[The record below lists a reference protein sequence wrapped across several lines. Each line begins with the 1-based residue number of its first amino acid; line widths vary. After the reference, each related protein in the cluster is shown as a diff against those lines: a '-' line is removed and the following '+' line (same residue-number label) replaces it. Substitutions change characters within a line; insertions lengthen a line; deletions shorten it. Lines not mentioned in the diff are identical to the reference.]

1 MSAGMVA
8 TAVALTESG
17 ILVNGLCV
25 TDLLSGY
32 EVRCTDPELDPE
44 TEEGQEG
51 QDGHDS
57 HDGTDGGTGAPVFR
71 GSVVPLHRL
80 EAVRELVEE
89 VLEARA
95 ADPELT
101 SANPVVPRTVFP
113 WGIGAHTTDILVTG
127 PDKDATAAYL
137 RMTGVRARTVDVSQA
152 LRLAGDLA
160 EAQAEVADP
169 AAPPVAVPDEESD
182 QAEKGGRTLSRRV
195 LILTAVSVT
204 LVGLVVGVGLLRPA
218 GAPGAS
224 DTSGASGA
232 SETAADAGIT
242 PVQDRDPGEQSATT
256 TAAVPDATGWR
267 ELSPGD
273 RAPAEVAGDP
283 VTAVSVDVA
292 GWRMTESTSD
302 SEIWTS
308 DDVGMRVLIAAR
320 PTPVGT
326 QGELDA
332 AMLGALDALDGL
344 DGDGDIRVTDRSPV
358 AYEEYFPD
366 STTSWR
372 VRLVDGHQVSVGCQ
386 YREASDDRRE
396 VCERFTATARVTA
409 ATG

>member
-1 MSAGMVA
+1 MSTSIVA

-32 EVRCTDPELDPE
+32 EVRCA
-44 TEEGQEG
+44 
-51 QDGHDS
+51 DS
-57 HDGTDGGTGAPVFR
+57 ETDGDIDGSAGAPVFR
-71 GSVVPLHRL
+71 GSGVPVRRL

-89 VLEARA
+89 VLQARA
-95 ADPELT
+95 DDPELT
-101 SANPVVPRTVFP
+101 SANPLVPRTVFP
-113 WGIGAHTTDILVTG
+113 WGIGADTTDILVAG

-137 RMTGVRARTVDVSQA
+137 CMTGVRARTVDVSRA

-160 EAQAEVADP
+160 EARAEVAATASP
-169 AAPPVAVPDEESD
+169 SVQASPDDEPDRDED
-182 QAEKGGRTLSRRV
+182 MPHIIADGDRGGGTLSRRV
-195 LILTAVSVT
+195 RVLAAVSVT
-204 LVGLVVGVGLLRPA
+204 LVCLVAGVVALRSTGA
-218 GAPGAS
+218 GQ
-224 DTSGASGA
+224 ASG
-232 SETAADAGIT
+232 TATGI
-242 PVQDRDPGEQSATT
+242 QLEEGEESPEEK
-256 TAAVPDATGWR
+256 PDQGDSGWR
-267 ELSPGD
+267 ELSAGD
-273 RAPAEVAGDP
+273 SPAGEGAGDP
-283 VTAVSVDVA
+283 VAAVTVDVA

-308 DDVGMRVLIAAR
+308 GDAGMRVLVAAR

-332 AMLGALDALDGL
+332 AMLGALDGL
-344 DGDGDIRVTDRSPV
+344 DGNGDIAVTNRSPV

-366 STTSWR
+366 STTSWQ

-386 YREASDDRRE
+386 YREVSDERRE
-396 VCERFTATARVTA
+396 TCERFNATARVTA

>member
-1 MSAGMVA
+1 MSTGMVA
-8 TAVALTESG
+8 TAVVLTESG

-32 EVRCTDPELDPE
+32 EVRCTDSELDSGPGTE
-44 TEEGQEG
+44 TEAGEKAEKGEKG
-51 QDGHDS
+51 GK
-57 HDGTDGGTGAPVFR
+57 GTDGGSGVPVFR
-71 GSVVPLHRL
+71 GSTVPLRRL

-89 VLEARA
+89 ALEARA

-127 PDKDATAAYL
+127 PDKDVTAAYL

-169 AAPPVAVPDEESD
+169 APTPVAVPGDEPD
-182 QAEKGGRTLSRRV
+182 RAEKGGRTLPRRALV
-195 LILTAVSVT
+195 LTAVSVT
-204 LVGLVVGVGLLRPA
+204 MAGLVVGAGLLRPA
-218 GAPGAS
+218 GTPDASDAS
-224 DTSGASGA
+224 DTSAGV
-232 SETAADAGIT
+232 ETT
-242 PVQDRDPGEQSATT
+242 PVQDEGTGEQPVTT
-256 TAAVPDATGWR
+256 TEAVADATGWR

-273 RAPAEVAGDP
+273 RASEEVAGDP

-308 DDVGMRVLIAAR
+308 DDDGMRVLIAAR

-326 QGELDA
+326 QDELDA
-332 AMLGALDALDGL
+332 AMLGALDGL
-344 DGDGDIRVTDRSPV
+344 DGNGDIRVTGRSPV

-386 YREASDDRRE
+386 YREVSDDRRE
-396 VCERFTATARVTA
+396 VCERFTATARVVA

>member
-1 MSAGMVA
+1 MSTGMVA

-32 EVRCTDPELDPE
+32 EVRCTDSELDSGPGTE
-44 TEEGQEG
+44 TEAGG
-51 QDGHDS
+51 K
-57 HDGTDGGTGAPVFR
+57 GTDGGSGVPVFR
-71 GSVVPLHRL
+71 GSTVPLRRL

-89 VLEARA
+89 ALEARA

-127 PDKDATAAYL
+127 PDKDVTAAYL

-169 AAPPVAVPDEESD
+169 APTPVAVPGDEPD
-182 QAEKGGRTLSRRV
+182 RAEKGGRTLPRRALV
-195 LILTAVSVT
+195 LTAVSVA
-204 LVGLVVGVGLLRPA
+204 LAGLVVGAGLLRPA
-218 GAPGAS
+218 GTPDASDAS
-224 DTSGASGA
+224 DTSAGA
-232 SETAADAGIT
+232 EIT
-242 PVQDRDPGEQSATT
+242 PVQDEGTGEQPVTT
-256 TAAVPDATGWR
+256 TEAVADATGWR

-273 RAPAEVAGDP
+273 RASEEVAGDP

-308 DDVGMRVLIAAR
+308 DDDGMRVLIAAR

-326 QGELDA
+326 QDELDA
-332 AMLGALDALDGL
+332 AMLGALDGL
-344 DGDGDIRVTDRSPV
+344 DGNGDIRVTGRSPV

-386 YREASDDRRE
+386 YREVSDDRRE
-396 VCERFTATARVTA
+396 VCERFTATARVVA

>member
-44 TEEGQEG
+44 TEESQAG
-51 QDGHDS
+51 QDGYGGHDG

-169 AAPPVAVPDEESD
+169 APPVAVPDEESD
-182 QAEKGGRTLSRRV
+182 QVEKGGRTLSRRV
-195 LILTAVSVT
+195 LILTAVFVT

-224 DTSGASGA
+224 GA

-242 PVQDRDPGEQSATT
+242 PVQDGDPGEQSATT

-332 AMLGALDALDGL
+332 AMLGALDALDGN
-344 DGDGDIRVTDRSPV
+344 GDIRVTDRSPV

>member
-1 MSAGMVA
+1 
-8 TAVALTESG
+8 
-17 ILVNGLCV
+17 
-25 TDLLSGY
+25 
-32 EVRCTDPELDPE
+32 
-44 TEEGQEG
+44 
-51 QDGHDS
+51 
-57 HDGTDGGTGAPVFR
+57 
-71 GSVVPLHRL
+71 
-80 EAVRELVEE
+80 
-89 VLEARA
+89 
-95 ADPELT
+95 
-101 SANPVVPRTVFP
+101 
-113 WGIGAHTTDILVTG
+113 
-127 PDKDATAAYL
+127 
-137 RMTGVRARTVDVSQA
+137 
-152 LRLAGDLA
+152 
-160 EAQAEVADP
+160 
-169 AAPPVAVPDEESD
+169 
-182 QAEKGGRTLSRRV
+182 
-195 LILTAVSVT
+195 T
-204 LVGLVVGVGLLRPA
+204 LVGLVVGGGLLRPA
-218 GAPGAS
+218 GAP
-224 DTSGASGA
+224 GASGA

-242 PVQDRDPGEQSATT
+242 PVQDGDPGEQSATT

-332 AMLGALDALDGL
+332 AMLGALDALDGN
-344 DGDGDIRVTDRSPV
+344 GDIRVTDRSPV

>member
-44 TEEGQEG
+44 TQEGQEG
-51 QDGHDS
+51 HRGHRGHGD
-57 HDGTDGGTGAPVFR
+57 TDGGTGAPVFR

-169 AAPPVAVPDEESD
+169 APPPVAVPDDEPD
-182 QAEKGGRTLSRRV
+182 QAEKGGRMLSRRV

-224 DTSGASGA
+224 
-232 SETAADAGIT
+232 ETAADAGTT
-242 PVQDRDPGEQSATT
+242 PVQDGDPGEQSATT

-273 RAPAEVAGDP
+273 RAPEEVAGDP

-344 DGDGDIRVTDRSPV
+344 DGNGDIRVTDRSPV

>member
-1 MSAGMVA
+1 MSTGMVA

-32 EVRCTDPELDPE
+32 EVRCTDSELDSGPGTE
-44 TEEGQEG
+44 TEAGEKGEK
-51 QDGHDS
+51 
-57 HDGTDGGTGAPVFR
+57 GTDGGSGVPVFR
-71 GSVVPLHRL
+71 GSTVPLRRL

-89 VLEARA
+89 ALEARA

-113 WGIGAHTTDILVTG
+113 WGIGARTTDILVTG
-127 PDKDATAAYL
+127 PDKDVTAAYL

-169 AAPPVAVPDEESD
+169 APTPVAVPGDEPD
-182 QAEKGGRTLSRRV
+182 PAGKGGRTLPRRALV
-195 LILTAVSVT
+195 LTAVSVA
-204 LVGLVVGVGLLRPA
+204 LAGLVVGAGLLRPA
-218 GAPGAS
+218 GTPDASDAS
-224 DTSGASGA
+224 DTSAGA
-232 SETAADAGIT
+232 ETT
-242 PVQDRDPGEQSATT
+242 PVQDEGTGEQPVTT
-256 TAAVPDATGWR
+256 TEAVADATGWR

-273 RAPAEVAGDP
+273 RASEEVAGDS

-308 DDVGMRVLIAAR
+308 DDGGMRVLIAAR

-326 QGELDA
+326 QDELDA
-332 AMLGALDALDGL
+332 AMLGALDGL
-344 DGDGDIRVTDRSPV
+344 DGNGDIRVTDRSPV

-386 YREASDDRRE
+386 YREVSDDRRE
-396 VCERFTATARVTA
+396 VCERFTATARVVA